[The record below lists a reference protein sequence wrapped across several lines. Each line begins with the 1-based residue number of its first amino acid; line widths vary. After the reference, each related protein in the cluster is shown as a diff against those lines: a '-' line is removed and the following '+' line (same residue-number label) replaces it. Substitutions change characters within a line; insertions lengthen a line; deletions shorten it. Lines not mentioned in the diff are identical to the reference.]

1 MITSRRRPCT
11 RSKAVA
17 SGRPQHRTR
26 AQAPSNAS
34 TASAPPTPSA
44 SVPAVNLEEYVALK
58 AALQRQTLVS
68 GLALAGY
75 LTLALDP
82 QGGALALAGTAAS
95 CAYLRALLAD
105 VDAIAP
111 GSRAARAVQLPA
123 RSGPLRTLAALRVAL
138 QPRLLAF
145 VVLAAALGTLPG
157 LSDLDGLHQ
166 ACALAGCLSHK
177 VGKMGRLGGARG
189 CTQEVCLHSCTAT
202 GAGRTAPLITGS
214 NKHAFRLA
222 GRRGPLT
229 FPSLL
234 SSP

>member
-1 MITSRRRPCT
+1 M
-11 RSKAVA
+11 
-17 SGRPQHRTR
+17 
-26 AQAPSNAS
+26 
-34 TASAPPTPSA
+34 
-44 SVPAVNLEEYVALK
+44 ALK
-58 AALQRQTLVS
+58 ASLQRQTLVS

-95 CAYLRALLAD
+95 CAYLRALLAH

-177 VGKMGRLGGARG
+177 VGKMGRLGGACKRYASTRALPLVQG
-189 CTQEVCLHSCTAT
+189 APPHSSRAQTST
-202 GAGRTAPLITGS
+202 RFGS
-214 NKHAFRLA
+214 QAA
-222 GRRGPLT
+222 EP
-229 FPSLL
+229 PSLFL
-234 SSP
+234 PCFLPPDA

>member
-1 MITSRRRPCT
+1 MLSMHAAAHPLGTCRQVWSPLSRRPCT

-26 AQAPSNAS
+26 AQAPSNAG
-34 TASAPPTPSA
+34 TASPPPTPSA

-58 AALQRQTLVS
+58 ASLQRQTLVS

-177 VGKMGRLGGARG
+177 AALFGQVYAATKPRAL
-189 CTQEVCLHSCTAT
+189 TQEELL
-202 GAGRTAPLITGS
+202 RPPPPRILPLEDDR
-214 NKHAFRLA
+214 A
-222 GRRGPLT
+222 
-229 FPSLL
+229 
-234 SSP
+234 